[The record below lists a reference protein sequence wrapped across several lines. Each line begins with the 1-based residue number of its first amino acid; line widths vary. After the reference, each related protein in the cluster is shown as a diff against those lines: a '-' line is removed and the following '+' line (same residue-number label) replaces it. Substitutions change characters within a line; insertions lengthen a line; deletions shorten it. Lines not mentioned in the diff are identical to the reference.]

1 MQPDSSPA
9 AGRGPFLPDVARIAL
24 GVFIG
29 ALAALFA
36 HDAIV
41 GQHPPAPP
49 PPAAPAVLT
58 QPRPVGDDSSGNAG
72 LQAPPPPPVVAQ
84 PVQPPP
90 PPPPV
95 PTAPEPAPPPPA
107 QTAPPQAEA
116 PQPAA
121 PVQQDAGQKKPDD
134 GLKTAQALAARLE
147 AERQQRRAD
156 AWARFFQPSPVCRAD
171 PTTRPCAD
179 AHLAARKR
187 FDAQYVDR

>member
-29 ALAALFA
+29 GLAALFA

-41 GQHPPAPP
+41 GQRPP
-49 PPAAPAVLT
+49 PPASPAVVT
-58 QPRPVGDDSSGNAG
+58 QPRPVGDDSSSTSTQA
-72 LQAPPPPPVVAQ
+72 APPPAVAQ
-84 PVQPPP
+84 PAPPP
-90 PPPPV
+90 APP
-95 PTAPEPAPPPPA
+95 APEPAPPLPV
-107 QTAPPQAEA
+107 QTLPPQAEA

-121 PVQQDAGQKKPDD
+121 PVQDAGQKKADD
-134 GLKTAQALAARLE
+134 DLKTAQALAARLE
-147 AERQQRRAD
+147 SERQQRRAD
-156 AWARFFQPSPVCRAD
+156 AWARYFQPSPVCRAD
-171 PTTRPCAD
+171 PATGACAD

>member
-29 ALAALFA
+29 GLAALFA

-41 GQHPPAPP
+41 GQRPPAPP
-49 PPAAPAVLT
+49 PATPAVM
-58 QPRPVGDDSSGNAG
+58 QSRPVGDDNNNSTQATPPPVVV
-72 LQAPPPPPVVAQ
+72 QPAPPPPPPAL
-84 PVQPPP
+84 PVPPP
-90 PPPPV
+90 P
-95 PTAPEPAPPPPA
+95 
-107 QTAPPQAEA
+107 APPQAEPPA
-116 PQPAA
+116 SQPLPAT
-121 PVQQDAGQKKPDD
+121 QDAQSQKKADD
-134 GLKTAQALAARLE
+134 DLKTAQALAARLE

-156 AWARFFQPSPVCRAD
+156 AWARYFQPSPVCRAD

>member
-29 ALAALFA
+29 GLAALFA

-41 GQHPPAPP
+41 GQRPP
-49 PPAAPAVLT
+49 PPATPTVLT
-58 QPRPVGDDSSGNAG
+58 QPRPVGDDSTSSGNTSTQAAPPPTVA
-72 LQAPPPPPVVAQ
+72 QPAPPPP
-84 PVQPPP
+84 
-90 PPPPV
+90 
-95 PTAPEPAPPPPA
+95 APEPAPPLPA

-121 PVQQDAGQKKPDD
+121 PVQDAGQKKADD
-134 GLKTAQALAARLE
+134 DLKTAQALAARLE
-147 AERQQRRAD
+147 SERQQRRAD
-156 AWARFFQPSPVCRAD
+156 AWARYFQPSPVCRAD
-171 PTTRPCAD
+171 PATGACAD

>member
-29 ALAALFA
+29 GLAALFA

-41 GQHPPAPP
+41 GRRPP
-49 PPAAPAVLT
+49 PPASPAVVT
-58 QPRPVGDDSSGNAG
+58 QPRPVGDDSSSTSTQA
-72 LQAPPPPPVVAQ
+72 APPPAVAQ
-84 PVQPPP
+84 PAPPP
-90 PPPPV
+90 APP
-95 PTAPEPAPPPPA
+95 APEPAPPLPV
-107 QTAPPQAEA
+107 QTLPPQAEA

-121 PVQQDAGQKKPDD
+121 PVQDAGQKKADD
-134 GLKTAQALAARLE
+134 DLKTAQALAARLE
-147 AERQQRRAD
+147 SERQQRRAD
-156 AWARFFQPSPVCRAD
+156 AWARYFQPSPVCRAD
-171 PTTRPCAD
+171 PATGACAD

>member
-9 AGRGPFLPDVARIAL
+9 AGRGSFLPDVARIAL

-29 ALAALFA
+29 GLAALFA

-41 GQHPPAPP
+41 GQRSP
-49 PPAAPAVLT
+49 PPATSTVLT
-58 QPRPVGDDSSGNAG
+58 QPRPVGDDSSSTSTQA
-72 LQAPPPPPVVAQ
+72 APPPAVAQ
-84 PVQPPP
+84 PAPPP
-90 PPPPV
+90 APP
-95 PTAPEPAPPPPA
+95 APEPAPPLPA

-121 PVQQDAGQKKPDD
+121 PVQDAGQKKAYDD
-134 GLKTAQALAARLE
+134 LKTAQALAARLE
-147 AERQQRRAD
+147 SERQQRRAD
-156 AWARFFQPSPVCRAD
+156 AWARYFQPSPVCRAD
-171 PTTRPCAD
+171 PATGACAD

>member
-29 ALAALFA
+29 GLAALSA

-41 GQHPPAPP
+41 GQRLP
-49 PPAAPAVLT
+49 PPATPAALT
-58 QPRPVGDDSSGNAG
+58 QPRPVGDDSTRSGNAST
-72 LQAPPPPPVVAQ
+72 QAAPPPMVAQ
-84 PVQPPP
+84 PAPPP
-90 PPPPV
+90 APP
-95 PTAPEPAPPPPA
+95 APEPAPLPPA

-121 PVQQDAGQKKPDD
+121 PVQDAGQKKADD
-134 GLKTAQALAARLE
+134 DLKTAQALAARLE
-147 AERQQRRAD
+147 ADRQQRRAD
-156 AWARFFQPSPVCRAD
+156 AWARYFQPSPVCRAD
-171 PTTRPCAD
+171 PATGACAD